1 MPQKLR
7 KLLEFLGLALEE
19 RSGAVDLQDA
29 IYQIEG
35 ETSDVE
41 RRSIDIH
48 KITARAEG
56 EEGPPLDGY
65 IAVFDR
71 ETDIGPFR
79 EVVRKS
85 AFNRHVQGNGDTVLL
100 WQHDPKS
107 PFARTTSGTL
117 RLTVDDVGLRFE
129 ADPVDAQ
136 WSLDAMKSIR
146 RRDVT
151 GGSFGF
157 NVAPEGQ
164 RWVDDGKPKLLRE
177 LLDLDIP
184 DVSIVTWPAYKGTRI
199 SARSRQ
205 AMEAARSDLP
215 PAGESVSDSEWE
227 GLQLEIEIATAIEE
241 IQEED
246 ECLSS

>member
-1 MPQKLR
+1 MPPTLR
-7 KLLEFLGLALEE
+7 KLLQLLGLSTEVEVRANPALAAALE
-19 RSGAVDLQDA
+19 
-29 IYQIEG
+29 QIE
-35 ETSDVE
+35 SDDCE
-41 RRSIDIH
+41 RRELDITR
-48 KITARAEG
+48 IETREEG
-56 EEGPPLDGY
+56 AEGPPLSGY

-79 EVVRKS
+79 EVVRRS
-85 AFNRHVQGNGDTVLL
+85 AFNRHLEKGGDTVLL
-100 WQHDPKS
+100 WQHSPHY

-129 ADPVDAQ
+129 ADPVSAHWAD
-136 WSLDAMKSIR
+136 DAMASIR

-177 LLDLDIP
+177 LLDLDLP
-184 DVSIVTWPAYKGTRI
+184 DVSIVTWPAYAGTRI

-205 AMEAARSDLP
+205 AMEAARSELP
-215 PAGESVSDSEWE
+215 PQDDETGAAGEEVER
-227 GLQLEIEIATAIEE
+227 LLLEIEIATAIAEM
-241 IQEED
+241 EED